1 MGKLID
7 LDAYRR
13 RKQRGLPRLATSR
26 DSEHPA
32 GPSAP
37 DSGAPNRGAPDSRAR
52 DSSRLGLP
60 NPPERPDDPDAPEP
74 A

>member
-37 DSGAPNRGAPDSRAR
+37 DSSSR

>member
-26 DSEHPA
+26 DREPPVSP
-32 GPSAP
+32 
-37 DSGAPNRGAPDSRAR
+37 GAPDI
-52 DSSRLGLP
+52 SRLGLP
-60 NPPERPDDPDAPEP
+60 KPPDRPDDPDAPEP